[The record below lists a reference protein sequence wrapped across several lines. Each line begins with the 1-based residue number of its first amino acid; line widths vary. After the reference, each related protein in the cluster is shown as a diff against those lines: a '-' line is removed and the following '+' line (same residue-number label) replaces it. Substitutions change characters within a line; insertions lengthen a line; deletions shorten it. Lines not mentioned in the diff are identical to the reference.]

1 MSLKDF
7 YRVCKASIDDII
19 AYAKINRF
27 FVSVALFAVLACG
40 TVFGALYFHFFE
52 SVNIPMLA
60 ITNYESASYWG
71 QLGDFAGGFLNPL
84 LSFLALMAV
93 LKTMSLQRAEMK
105 AAQQEAKIA
114 TQEQRQQT
122 AVYSRQMFEST
133 LFGML
138 DVHSKILADIKYTGS
153 TNDIVEGRHA
163 IEEIVK
169 NFKETN
175 DYRAG
180 VFSPKL
186 VNDEEIQSQ
195 IKKFC
200 TQWKS
205 STGHY
210 FRNLYWI
217 MKMIDSS
224 QDTSIDSKDLDV
236 LALNKRRRYTDYLRK
251 RSYTN
256 IIRAQLSDSEMAL
269 LQINCLGPYGADLK
283 YYAEKYSLLK
293 PLGEKHFGGW
303 AQYMSSQFNGIAF
316 LGLEHIDA
324 DEIIKMTAHKVM
336 LNTSAIRN
344 NS

>member
-1 MSLKDF
+1 
-7 YRVCKASIDDII
+7 
-19 AYAKINRF
+19 
-27 FVSVALFAVLACG
+27 
-40 TVFGALYFHFFE
+40 
-52 SVNIPMLA
+52 
-60 ITNYESASYWG
+60 
-71 QLGDFAGGFLNPL
+71 
-84 LSFLALMAV
+84 
-93 LKTMSLQRAEMK
+93 
-105 AAQQEAKIA
+105 
-114 TQEQRQQT
+114 
-122 AVYSRQMFEST
+122 
-133 LFGML
+133 ML

-153 TNDIVEGRHA
+153 TNGIIEGRHA
-163 IEEIVK
+163 IEKIVQD
-169 NFKETN
+169 FKETR

-180 VFSPKL
+180 IFSPEL

-195 IKKFC
+195 IEKFC

-205 STGHY
+205 ATGHY

-224 QDTSIDSKDLDV
+224 QDASIDGKDLDI
-236 LALNKRRRYTDYLRK
+236 LTSNKRRRYTDYLRK

-293 PLGEKHFGGW
+293 PLGEKYFSGW
-303 AQYMSSQFNGIAF
+303 AKYMSSQFNGIAF

-324 DEIIKMTAHKVM
+324 DEINKMTAHRVM
-336 LNTSAIRN
+336 RNTSAIRN